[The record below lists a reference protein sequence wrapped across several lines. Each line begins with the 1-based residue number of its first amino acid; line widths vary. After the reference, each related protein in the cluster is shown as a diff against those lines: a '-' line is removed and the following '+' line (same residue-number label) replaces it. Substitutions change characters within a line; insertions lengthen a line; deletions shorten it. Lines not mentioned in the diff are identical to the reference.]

1 MLREIA
7 AADYAWKV
15 DECYQ
20 SLQPVLKTGVIAPMI
35 STPPGWPEADLF
47 TALRESLGLK
57 LERRDVQVQFL
68 LIDHIERIPTEN

>member
-1 MLREIA
+1 
-7 AADYAWKV
+7 
-15 DECYQ
+15 
-20 SLQPVLKTGVIAPMI
+20 MI